1 MQLDIKGA
9 ASIFGVSEKTILLW
23 IKQKSLPARQVAG
36 EHRFN
41 RSELLEWATER
52 KISVS
57 SAILGEPAFA
67 DTRAIRLDEAL
78 RVGGVFHHVAGT
90 DSTSVLSAVVDL
102 MPLPGI
108 VDRSFLYEMLIA
120 RESLGSTAIGDSIAI
135 PHVRHPIVLQLP
147 HPAVTLCFLDHPIDF
162 GAPDGLPVDILFMLA
177 TPTVRAHQ
185 LLLSKLA
192 SALKD
197 PRFKTVLT
205 RKGSCEEI
213 LDEALRVE
221 ETLLSRPPGS
231 HP

>member
-23 IKQKSLPARQVAG
+23 IRQKGLPARQVAG

-57 SAILGEPAFA
+57 SEILGEPAHA
-67 DTRAIRLDEAL
+67 ENRAIRLDEAL

-90 DSTSVLSAVVDL
+90 DSGSVLSAVVDL
-102 MPLPGI
+102 MPLPGG
-108 VDRSFLYEMLIA
+108 VDRSFLHEMLCA

-135 PHVRHPIVLQLP
+135 PHVRHPIVLHLP
-147 HPAVTLCFLDHPIDF
+147 HPVATLCFLDHPIDF
-162 GAPDGLPVDILFMLA
+162 GAPDELPVDILFLLA
-177 TPTVRAHQ
+177 SPTVRAHQ

-197 PRFKTVLT
+197 SRFKAVLT
-205 RKGSCEEI
+205 RKGSCDEI
-213 LDEALRVE
+213 LIEAARVE
-221 ETLLSRPPGS
+221 EALLSRSPGS